1 MSRVINTL
9 LSAVLLSS
17 VGTTLC
23 AEDVALPLRKAGK
36 WEQKTTMNE
45 GGKQHD
51 QTLTICIDADME
63 RNTAAASASEHKTY
77 CSKYDVKQDGARY
90 VIEANCKMNNRDVES
105 RTEMSGD
112 FQKTFTVKITST
124 TSGIQDSQ
132 SIAIPRVIE
141 QQGTYLGE
149 SCGDLKAGEAMGTD
163 GTRLMVQ

>member
-1 MSRVINTL
+1 MLRTPVAV
-9 LSAVLLSS
+9 LSLVLLSCS
-17 VGTTLC
+17 SIAPL
-23 AEDVALPLRKAGK
+23 ASEADLPLRKAGK
-36 WEQKTTMNE
+36 WSQKTMMDE
-45 GGKQHD
+45 AGQKRE